1 MARYLHPEVE
11 KTLENPVTGEVAEL
25 VLVLE
30 SGATQAISERVE
42 QFSGEVVSE
51 LSGDMLVVRVPERE
65 LEEFV
70 QASEIES
77 VSYDGRMQVLTA
89 GNA

>member
-11 KTLENPVTGEVAEL
+11 ETLENPVTDEVAEL

-30 SGATQAISERVE
+30 SGATQVISERVK

-65 LEEFV
+65 LKEFV

-77 VSYDGRMQVLTA
+77 VSYDGEMQVLTA